1 MIVKPSEFKIIPFRK
16 LSSYVNSRMQ
26 YHKGIIRV
34 VPRRQ
39 SHTPPPPHD
48 RRLVLR
54 QNTEG
59 NRTFLNHNNQ
69 ESPRTTL
76 RLGVKQIGVKPIK
89 IAHTIL
95 KTKSLPNFLPPI
107 M

>member
-1 MIVKPSEFKIIPFRK
+1 M
-16 LSSYVNSRMQ
+16 NSRMR

-39 SHTPPPPHD
+39 PHAPPPPRD
-48 RRLVLR
+48 RRLVFR
-54 QNTEG
+54 KNAEG
-59 NRTFLNHNNQ
+59 NRTFFDPNNQ
-69 ESPRTTL
+69 ESACASL
-76 RLGVKQIGVKPIK
+76 RLGIKQIGVKPVK

-95 KTKSLPNFLPPI
+95 KTKSLSNFLPPI